1 MSRLCAILVVLSE
14 VFEYIQS
21 SERWNGMRNNTPAL
35 SDTYIWV
42 LELHDVRDDGQAL
55 SEVPRGEVVLLQ

>member
-1 MSRLCAILVVLSE
+1 
-14 VFEYIQS
+14 
-21 SERWNGMRNNTPAL
+21 MRNNTPAL

-55 SEVPRGEVVLLQ
+55 SEVRRGEVVLLQ